1 MEKHSL
7 KINGMGGQHCV
18 MVIQRIVSGIE
29 GAGIDHIEVGKADIR
44 LDEAK
49 TSKAAVV
56 AAIEKMGYKV
66 EQ

>member
-7 KINGMGGQHCV
+7 TIKGMGSQHCV
-18 MVIQRIVSGIE
+18 MVVKNIIAKQE
-29 GAGIDHIEVGKADIR
+29 GATIDQIEIGKADISI
-44 LDEAK
+44 DEAK
-49 TSKAAVV
+49 TSKATVV